1 MGIREILQGD
11 RIYFDTNI
19 FIYAFEEYPEYISL
33 LKAKSSSQPPESEQ
47 SLDRRSDCLMPFTL
61 HQPAYP
67 DVIHS

>member
-33 LKAKSSSQPPESEQ
+33 LKVKSSSQPLESEQ
-47 SLDRRSDCLMPFTL
+47 SLDHGSDCLMPFTL
-61 HQPAYP
+61 HQPA
-67 DVIHS
+67 